1 MQLLEVDYLNFHC
14 INVDISFFQVCFAH
28 GGGAFPFTVG
38 RIEHG
43 FNVRPDLCA
52 VNCQVNP
59 REYLGRVYT
68 DSLVH
73 DADALDLLLK
83 VIGEVRIR
91 YVSYQQLLQ
100 GVMFLYTTP
109 C

>member
-1 MQLLEVDYLNFHC
+1 MDYLNFHC

-28 GGGAFPFTVG
+28 GGGAFPFTIG

-100 GVMFLYTTP
+100 GVMFLYATTP